1 MEEVE
6 QILQDFTKAL
16 EATVF
21 EVEINGIKRETT
33 LEDQV
38 DFIKN
43 AWEEASEQ
51 LYELGVETNY

>member
-21 EVEINGIKRETT
+21 EVEINGIKREATP
-33 LEDQV
+33 EDQV
-38 DFIKN
+38 DFIKI

-51 LYELGVETNY
+51 LYELGIETNY

>member
-16 EATVF
+16 ETTVF
-21 EVEINGIKRETT
+21 AVEINGIKREATP
-33 LEDQV
+33 EDQI
-38 DFIKN
+38 DFIKC

-51 LYELGVETNY
+51 LFELGIETNY

>member
-21 EVEINGIKRETT
+21 EVEINGIKREAT

-38 DFIKN
+38 DFIKSS
-43 AWEEASEQ
+43 WEQASEQ
-51 LYELGVETNY
+51 LYELGIETNY

>member
-21 EVEINGIKRETT
+21 EVEINGIKREATT
-33 LEDQV
+33 EDQV
-38 DFIKN
+38 DFIKI

-51 LYELGVETNY
+51 LYELGIETNY

>member
-1 MEEVE
+1 MKEVE

-21 EVEINGIKRETT
+21 EVEINGIKREAT

-38 DFIKN
+38 DFIKI
-43 AWEEASEQ
+43 AWEQASEQ
-51 LYELGVETNY
+51 LYELGIETNY

>member
-16 EATVF
+16 ETTVF
-21 EVEINGIKRETT
+21 AVEINGIKREATP
-33 LEDQV
+33 EDQV

>member
-1 MEEVE
+1 MKEVE

-16 EATVF
+16 ETTVF
-21 EVEINGIKRETT
+21 AVEINGIKREAT

>member
-1 MEEVE
+1 MEEAE

-16 EATVF
+16 ETTVF
-21 EVEINGIKRETT
+21 AVEINGIKREAT

>member
-21 EVEINGIKRETT
+21 EVEINGIKREAT

>member
-6 QILQDFTKAL
+6 QILQGFTKAL
-16 EATVF
+16 ETTVF
-21 EVEINGIKRETT
+21 AVEINGIKREATP
-33 LEDQV
+33 EDQV